1 MPHKTHK
8 FHTELLDPWPEE
20 GFILQVQA
28 GQYVLGAGPLARSTT
43 PDPHKWSL
51 FHPPF
56 FTRTRKAGSQTDRQ
70 RVLPRS
76 IGCDSEPSCTRK
88 AGSHTA
94 CKAGSHTT
102 HHGAYWFIPS
112 YTAELSHKELVSL
125 FLQDAALENF
135 SSNKKE
141 MQQPA
146 LNHSVLQGTTLENLS
161 SNKKEM
167 KWQAPSFSVFQ
178 SCFAQTLQEIHQGQ
192 LKKAVPVFFET
203 TRFTANIKALLYR
216 LLTTHANQGM
226 AYAFWSKTKTI
237 MGRTPEYLFQKSALN
252 VHTHALAGTARDL
265 RHNLLSDPK
274 ERQEHEWVVRGI
286 KNSLSTLGEI
296 SLLGPYIYSLGPI
309 RHLRTDCTLKLKHD
323 ISFQKL
329 CELLHP
335 TPALGGFPKK
345 QALDLLMKW
354 EQKTQFMED
363 PEGVKG
369 WTSPRYSF
377 GAPFGVALRDKAFCL
392 VAIRNAQFINGK
404 VFVGSGC
411 GLVQNSHLTTEWQ
424 ELKQKREFI
433 KQILF
438 G

>member
-8 FHTELLDPWPEE
+8 FHTKPLDLWPEE
-20 GFILQVQA
+20 GFVLQVQA
-28 GQYVLGAGPLARSTT
+28 GQYLLGTGPLSRSTT
-43 PDPHKWSL
+43 PDHHRWSL

-56 FTRTRKAGSQTDRQ
+56 FTRTRKAGS
-70 RVLPRS
+70 
-76 IGCDSEPSCTRK
+76 

-94 CKAGSHTT
+94 RKGGAHTT
-102 HHGAYWFIPS
+102 HHGAYWFIPT
-112 YTAELSHKELVSL
+112 YTAKLSHKELVSF
-125 FLQDAALENF
+125 FLQGATLENF
-135 SSNKKE
+135 SSS
-141 MQQPA
+141 
-146 LNHSVLQGTTLENLS
+146 NHSI
-161 SNKKEM
+161 

-178 SCFAQTLQEIHQGQ
+178 SCFAQTLQEIHQGR

-265 RHNLLSDPK
+265 RHNLLLDPK
-274 ERQEHEWVVRGI
+274 EQREHKWVVRGI

-354 EQKTQFMED
+354 EQKTQLMED
-363 PEGVKG
+363 PKGVKG

-377 GAPFGVALRDKAFCL
+377 GAPFGVALRDKALCL

-411 GLVQNSHLTTEWQ
+411 GLVQDSHLTTEWQ
-424 ELKQKREFI
+424 ELKQKRDFI

-438 G
+438 GETGKAE